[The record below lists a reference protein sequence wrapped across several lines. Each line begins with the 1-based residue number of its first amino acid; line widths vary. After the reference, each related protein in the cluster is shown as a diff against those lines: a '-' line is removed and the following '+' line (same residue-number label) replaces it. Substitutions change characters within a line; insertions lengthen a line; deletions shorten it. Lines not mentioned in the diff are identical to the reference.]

1 MLEERLKFYAAD
13 NVIAEKK
20 DFLQVDFNSEKYKN
34 VRFIMADPSCSGSG
48 MLNNM
53 FFEKQE
59 KDVERLLKL
68 AKFQVNPE

>member
-1 MLEERLKFYAAD
+1 
-13 NVIAEKK
+13 
-20 DFLQVDFNSEKYKN
+20 VDFNSEKYKN